1 MEAVSESFRGRTK
14 IWSERRVGSEV
25 LRVIEVVIKA
35 SLGDQRKFPNFRS

>member
-1 MEAVSESFRGRTK
+1 
-14 IWSERRVGSEV
+14 